1 MNSTGTTTVVINMYM
16 YMNVIIIIIIPF
28 TFPVEIYL
36 WVKTNRPSSK
46 VDPSNH
52 LTEDVKRLAMIDL

>member
-1 MNSTGTTTVVINMYM
+1 MYIIN
-16 YMNVIIIIIIPF
+16 VIIIIPF

-52 LTEDVKRLAMIDL
+52 LTEDVKRFTMIDL